1 MSISVERAV
10 FLTGLASLAA
20 AALPRPA
27 SAATDL
33 EPVPPYAGSPA
44 DSLARLE
51 AGNKRFWTGHPI
63 RPPSQT
69 PDARAQKPF
78 AALLVCADSR
88 VGPELVFD
96 QGLGS
101 LFVCR
106 VAGNTADD
114 EVTGSLEYAVEHL
127 HAPLVAVV
135 GHSGCGACS
144 EALNTLDSGLLP
156 PASVAAVV
164 RAVLPATHLLPPGL
178 PPDERLKRLIA
189 ANARLTARTLA
200 MSPVLHAAS
209 AAGRLGI
216 VWGVHDLASGQV
228 HFAQAAG

>member
-1 MSISVERAV
+1 MSVDRAV

-27 SAATDL
+27 GAATAL

-51 AGNKRFWTGHPI
+51 AGNKRFWTGHPT
-63 RPPSQT
+63 RPPYQT
-69 PDARAQKPF
+69 PDARPQKPF

-114 EVTGSLEYAVEHL
+114 EITGSLEYAVEHL
-127 HAPLVAVV
+127 HAPLVAVI

-144 EALNTLDSGLLP
+144 ETLNTLESGLLP

-164 RAVLPATHLLPPGL
+164 RAILPATHLLPSGL
-178 PPDERLKRLIA
+178 APDQRLKALIA
-189 ANARLTARTLA
+189 ANARLTAGTLA
-200 MSPVLHAAS
+200 MSPVLHALT

-228 HFAQAAG
+228 HFSHPAG

>member
-1 MSISVERAV
+1 MSVSFDRTV

-20 AALPRPA
+20 AALPRA
-27 SAATDL
+27 AGAATAL
-33 EPVPPYAGSPA
+33 EPEPPYAGSPA
-44 DSLARLE
+44 ASLARLE
-51 AGNKRFWTGHPI
+51 AGNERFRTGHPI
-63 RPPSQT
+63 RPPYQT

-127 HAPLVAVV
+127 HAPLVAVI
-135 GHSGCGACS
+135 GHSGCGACT
-144 EALNTLDSGLLP
+144 ETLNTLDSGLLP

-164 RAVLPATHLLPPGL
+164 RAILPATHLLPPGL

-189 ANARLTARTLA
+189 ANARLTAGTLA
-200 MSPVLHAAS
+200 MSPVLHKES

-216 VWGVHDLASGQV
+216 VWGVQDLASGAV
-228 HFAQAAG
+228 HFAHPAG